1 MSGGMTSRRAFL
13 GLLLLPAL
21 PAASAMAGPAQL
33 SQSPVD
39 FRPGDIDPADLPDL
53 HFRYSGSTSVRMTYI
68 SADDSPCHDPGE
80 EETVRAVIPPGAG
93 TLRVGRREYALQQ
106 VHWHTRA
113 EHLLNG
119 YRFPLE
125 QHLVHADADGNLLVV
140 GVWLRYGRP
149 HAALGRLFGRLPEEC
164 TPDRMVHGVDLN
176 ALLPS
181 SHRSLRYPGS
191 LTTSPFTEGVSWVML
206 ARPLALSRAQAEA
219 FTALFPHGNAR
230 GVQPLNDRRV
240 RLDVTSG

>member
-1 MSGGMTSRRAFL
+1 
-13 GLLLLPAL
+13 
-21 PAASAMAGPAQL
+21 MAGPAQL

-53 HFRYSGSTSVRMTYI
+53 HFAYSSSTSVRMTYI
-68 SADDSPCHDPGE
+68 SADDSPCHDAGE

-149 HAALGRLFGRLPEEC
+149 HAALGRLFGRLPAEC

-181 SHRSLRYPGS
+181 SRRSLHYPGS
-191 LTTSPFTEGVSWVML
+191 LTTSPFSEGVSWVML
-206 ARPLALSRAQAEA
+206 ARPLALSRTQAAA

-230 GVQPLNDRRV
+230 GVQPLNGRRV